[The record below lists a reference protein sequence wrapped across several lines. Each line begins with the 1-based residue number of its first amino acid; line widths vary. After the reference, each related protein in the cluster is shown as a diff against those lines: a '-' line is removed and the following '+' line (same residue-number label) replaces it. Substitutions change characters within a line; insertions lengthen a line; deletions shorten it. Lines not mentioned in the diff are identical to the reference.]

1 LILAVVEVNH
11 ACHLHQGP
19 KPEPAHK
26 NNSMETTSP
35 RLTAEQSDL
44 IKYAILVNATVSQL
58 KGSLVDHYDQPVFG
72 TITTKYLN
80 RVAVTNIRKA
90 LASFQLNPNGKS
102 KYRPLPQGYSVY
114 HHFRRSPSPKFV
126 FKELTRKQYDSQ
138 FHPPVN
144 QENHLP
150 ENQHHKP
157 EEDMVQFSHNIPNAV
172 NRQGRGTSP
181 LQPTAY
187 AEAPLKT
194 PLFDRGAIGLHNTSD
209 LPSLATRAEVNMDSE
224 AVSTSLL
231 EFNKNVHGTVCD
243 YFHSAKLNSKG
254 LATVTLPGGGGITLF
269 YGSNQIIKNN
279 SQHHALIV
287 LVSHSLPVDNALP
300 FRRQARVVSGDT
312 IIIPLPCG
320 INPEIGKKIKEQLI
334 HETERIGDNHSNLT
348 NSLQAMQAHVQ
359 SMGYSV
365 KFMGITIRNLP
376 YALSQDG
383 TFQDTNTLSIDPT
396 GLTPVVTSNS
406 FYCPD
411 TLDGESGPINF
422 NVTG

>member
-1 LILAVVEVNH
+1 
-11 ACHLHQGP
+11 
-19 KPEPAHK
+19 
-26 NNSMETTSP
+26 
-35 RLTAEQSDL
+35 
-44 IKYAILVNATVSQL
+44 
-58 KGSLVDHYDQPVFG
+58 
-72 TITTKYLN
+72 
-80 RVAVTNIRKA
+80 
-90 LASFQLNPNGKS
+90 
-102 KYRPLPQGYSVY
+102 
-114 HHFRRSPSPKFV
+114 
-126 FKELTRKQYDSQ
+126 
-138 FHPPVN
+138 
-144 QENHLP
+144 
-150 ENQHHKP
+150 
-157 EEDMVQFSHNIPNAV
+157 
-172 NRQGRGTSP
+172 
-181 LQPTAY
+181 
-187 AEAPLKT
+187 
-194 PLFDRGAIGLHNTSD
+194 
-209 LPSLATRAEVNMDSE
+209 LATRAEVNMDSE
-224 AVSTSLL
+224 AVPTSLL